1 MRVAQW
7 CRGLGAGA
15 VVALGLF
22 VSTPDQ
28 GAAQQ
33 DVVFSPDIAV
43 ILQENCQVCHQA
55 GSIGPMS
62 LMTYDEVRPWAPMIR
77 EKVLNQEMPP
87 YHYDTNVGIQELKS
101 DARLSAEEIDAIV
114 SWVDAGAP
122 MGDLADMPP
131 PVEWPDGREWRMAE
145 RFGQPDVV
153 IPSLPYDLPAEG
165 GDRWWRPQVE
175 TGVLADRCIMAIETK
190 PQIEGRSSTHH
201 ANSSIQVLNQ
211 ETGEW
216 ERFAQL
222 SEYALGK
229 LGEII
234 PDGGCRKMPANSRI
248 SWDIHY
254 YTNGT
259 EAPGHQV
266 EVGLWYYPE
275 DYEGRFRQDLNL
287 YDVTGDLDIAPGGTT
302 MAQGFHS
309 FDHPIRIDSWQPHG
323 HLRLVAASLEIFDP
337 ASGSRE
343 LISMVSNWT
352 AYWHLSHVYADHVAP
367 LVPAGAVLV
376 LTQWYDNSANNR
388 NNPDPTV
395 WVNGGSRTTDEMG
408 HNWIAISHLDQAGYE
423 ELVAEREALNQLR
436 NTAGDD

>member
-1 MRVAQW
+1 MRVAQL

-15 VVALGLF
+15 VVALGLL
-22 VSTPDQ
+22 VSTPAQ
-28 GAAQQ
+28 GAAQDQ
-33 DVVFSPDIAV
+33 VVFSPDIAV

-101 DARLSAEEIDAIV
+101 DQRLSQEEIDAIV

-122 MGDLADMPP
+122 MGDLAQMPAP
-131 PVEWPDGREWRMAE
+131 IEWPDGREWRMAE

-153 IPSLPYDLPAEG
+153 IPSAPYDLPAVG
-165 GDRWWRPQVE
+165 GDRWWRPDVP
-175 TGVLADRCIMAIETK
+175 TGISEERCIMAIETK

-201 ANSSIQVLNQ
+201 ANSEFEVQN
-211 ETGEW
+211 EDGEW
-216 ERFAQL
+216 VQFGRL

-234 PDGGCRKMPANSRI
+234 PEGACRKAPANSRV

-266 EVGLWYYPE
+266 EVGIWYYPE
-275 DYEGRFRQDLNL
+275 DYQARYEQDLAL
-287 YDVTGDLDIAPGGTT
+287 YGVAGDLDMAPGGTT
-302 MAQGFHS
+302 MTQGFHS
-309 FDHPIRIDSWQPHG
+309 FDHPVRIDSWQPHG
-323 HLRLVAASLEIFDP
+323 HLRLVAGSLEIFHP
-337 ASGSRE
+337 STGERE
-343 LISMVSNWT
+343 LVSMVSNWT
-352 AYWHLSHVYADHVAP
+352 AYWHLSHVYEDHVAP
-367 LVPAGAVLV
+367 LVPTGSVLV
-376 LTQWYDNSANNR
+376 LTQWYDNSENNK

-395 WVNGGSRTTDEMG
+395 WVNGGSRTTDEMS
-408 HNWIAISHLDQAGYE
+408 HNWIAITHLDQAGYD
-423 ELVAEREALNQLR
+423 ELVAEREALEQLR

>member
-1 MRVAQW
+1 MKVAQW

-15 VVALGLF
+15 VVALGLL
-22 VSTPDQ
+22 VSTPEPGTAQDQ
-28 GAAQQ
+28 
-33 DVVFSPDIAV
+33 VVFSPDIAV

-101 DARLSAEEIDAIV
+101 DARLTAEEIATIV

-122 MGDLADMPP
+122 MGDLADMPA
-131 PVEWPDGREWRMAE
+131 PVQWPDGREWRMAE

-153 IPSLPYDLPAEG
+153 IPSLAYDLPATG

-175 TGVLADRCIMAIETK
+175 TGVLEDRCIMAIETK
-190 PQIEGRSSTHH
+190 PRIEGRGATHH
-201 ANSSIQVLNQ
+201 ANSSIQVLNE

-254 YTNGT
+254 YTNGQ
-259 EAPGHQV
+259 EAPDHQV

-275 DYEGRFRQDLNL
+275 DYEGRYRQDLNL
-287 YDVTGDLDIAPGGTT
+287 YDVSGDLDMAPGGTT

-376 LTQWYDNSANNR
+376 LTQWYDNSTNNK

-408 HNWIAISHLDQAGYE
+408 HNWIAISHLDQAGYD

>member
-1 MRVAQW
+1 MRIVQW
-7 CRGLGAGA
+7 YRGLGAVA
-15 VVALGLF
+15 VVALGLL
-22 VSTPDQ
+22 VSTPDE
-28 GAAQQ
+28 GAAQDQ
-33 DVVFSPDIAV
+33 VVFSPDVAV

-55 GSIGPMS
+55 GAIGPMS

-101 DARLSAEEIDAIV
+101 DARLSQEEIDQIV

-122 MGDLADMPP
+122 MGDLAEMPA
-131 PVEWPDGREWRMAE
+131 PVEWPDAVEWRMAE

-153 IPSLPYDLPAEG
+153 IPSTPYDLPAVG
-165 GDRWWRPQVE
+165 GDRWWRPDVP
-175 TGVLADRCIMAIETK
+175 TGIMADRCIMAIETK
-190 PQIEGRSSTHH
+190 PGVAGRSATHH
-201 ANSSIQVLNQ
+201 ANSQFEVQNAD
-211 ETGEW
+211 GEW
-216 ERFAQL
+216 ETFARL

-234 PDGGCRKMPANSRI
+234 PEGSCRTAPANSRV

-254 YTNGT
+254 YTMGQ
-259 EAPGHQV
+259 EAPDHQV
-266 EVGLWYYPE
+266 EVGIWYYPE
-275 DYEGRFRQDLNL
+275 DYQARYKQDLRS
-287 YDVTGDLDIAPGGTT
+287 YDVTGDLDMAPGGTT

-309 FDHPIRIDSWQPHG
+309 FDHPVRIDSWQPHG

-376 LTQWYDNSANNR
+376 LTQWYDNSTNNK

-395 WVNGGSRTTDEMG
+395 WVNGGSRTTDEMS
-408 HNWIAISHLDQAGYE
+408 HNWIAITHLDQAGYD
-423 ELVAEREALNQLR
+423 ELVAEREALDQLR